1 MGRRKIGIILLGAL
15 NILTFF
21 LDAVVTWFFVV
32 VFAMSFGEWTVW
44 IVLIS
49 GIAVEVFKWICFYMI
64 VKHKKT
70 KWLIFYGVYSAL
82 IFLAFVLSDRIHAP
96 ILLIPFIYLLGI
108 FLILSDHGQTEK
120 QFTVEKDILDD
131 TNEQTLQSTP
141 LHKNRYKNPSTYFRI
156 GLWFLFPPIMV
167 LSYYT
172 FGELLVSSQSMMSFI
187 LPGSSNIRVLI
198 LTVITIISWSVL
210 IYLWIKGCSYWRY
223 FFIVPMVYQC
233 YLFLRGA
240 ATLKEFMI
248 GGSFEIFHFPFVY
261 LNVLSVILYAVG
273 LTILHQ
279 AAKKFSRI

>member
-1 MGRRKIGIILLGAL
+1 MGIKKIGIILLGAL

-21 LDAVVTWFFVV
+21 LDAYVTWFFLV
-32 VFAMSFGEWTVW
+32 VFAISFGDWTIW
-44 IVLIS
+44 IALIS
-49 GIAVEVFKWICFYMI
+49 GIAVEVFKWICFYMV

-70 KWLIFYGVYSAL
+70 KWLIFYGVYGGL
-82 IFLAFVLSDRIHAP
+82 IFIPFVLSAQFHL
-96 ILLIPFIYLLGI
+96 ILLIPLLYFLGI
-108 FLILSDHGQTEK
+108 FLTLSNRGQTEK
-120 QFTVEKDILDD
+120 QFIVEEDIPDD
-131 TNEQTLQSTP
+131 TNEQTLESIS
-141 LHKNRYKNPSTYFRI
+141 LHKNRYKKPSTYFRI
-156 GLWFLFPPIMV
+156 GLCFLFPPIMV

-172 FGELLVSSQSMMSFI
+172 YVELLVSTQSMMSVF
-187 LPGSSNIRVLI
+187 LPGSSDIRVLI

-210 IYLWIKGCSYWRY
+210 IHLWIKGYSYWRY

-233 YLFLRGA
+233 YLFLRGV
-240 ATLKEFMI
+240 ATIKEFMI